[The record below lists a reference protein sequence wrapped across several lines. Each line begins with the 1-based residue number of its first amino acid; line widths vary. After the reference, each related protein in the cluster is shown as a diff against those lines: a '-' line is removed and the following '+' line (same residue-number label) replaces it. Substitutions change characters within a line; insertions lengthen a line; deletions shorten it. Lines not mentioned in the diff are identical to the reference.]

1 VRKNELKK
9 QLKSRKAMI
18 ASWLSVAH
26 PTIAEIMGQ
35 AGFDCLI
42 IDMEHGILDIE
53 GVHSL
58 VLTLAGTPASSLVR
72 VPWNDPVIIKRVLE
86 TGTLGILV
94 PQVNSAEEVEQAVR
108 AVRYPPRGIR
118 GIGCQRPAGYGAWFD
133 EYLSAANEELVVA
146 VQIETTRALE
156 NLGAIL
162 SVEGLDLIFIG
173 ANDLAANMGLF
184 NQTQHPQV
192 QEAIRQILIAAQKAK
207 VPVGLMAAD
216 PEDANRRI
224 AEGFQFIGVGH
235 DVGLL
240 SSACRS
246 LCRRVTRDVFPAR

>member
-1 VRKNELKK
+1 LRKNELKRRL
-9 QLKSRKAMI
+9 QSGEATI

-42 IDMEHGILDIE
+42 VDMEHGILDIE

-94 PQVNSAEEVEQAVR
+94 PQVSSAEEVAQAVR
-108 AVRYPPRGIR
+108 AVRYPPQGIR

-133 EYLSAANEELVVA
+133 EYLGAANEELVVA
-146 VQIETTRALE
+146 VQIETARAIE
-156 NLGAIL
+156 NLDAIL

-192 QEAIRQILIAAQKAK
+192 QEAIRRILVAAKKAK

-216 PEDANRRI
+216 ADDANRRM
-224 AEGFQFIGVGH
+224 AEGFQFVGVGH

-240 SSACRS
+240 SSACRG